1 MKWESS
7 SNYSRDDMIR
17 MQQDAVERVREM
29 QRRSDAALKNAQ
41 RNPAFFTSSA
51 PNPGVPI
58 QQVHNQQNSSSHK
71 RIPSVEKQAESLSS
85 SETVQHGQSSQAQ
98 SQPQMQSQPQ
108 AQAQHQS
115 QQPTPNESPVGETP
129 PPPTQPQ
136 PENNMGQQR
145 NYTMQQEQP
154 SSPLQNFLGQTPLAG
169 IGKGVESLLGTLTGP
184 SNPQKKD
191 TIAQLLE
198 VLHLDGERILIL
210 MIILLLYNDGADYT
224 LLFALMYLFI

>member
-85 SETVQHGQSSQAQ
+85 SETVQHSQSSQAQ

-108 AQAQHQS
+108 AQAQHQP
-115 QQPTPNESPVGETP
+115 QQPTPNESQAGETP
-129 PPPTQPQ
+129 PPPTQ

-224 LLFALMYLFI
+224 LLFALLYLFI

>member
-1 MKWESS
+1 
-7 SNYSRDDMIR
+7 MIR

-71 RIPSVEKQAESLSS
+71 RVPSVEKQAESFTS
-85 SETVQHGQSSQAQ
+85 SEAVQHGQSSQE
-98 SQPQMQSQPQ
+98 QPQIQSQPQ
-108 AQAQHQS
+108 AQAQSQPQ
-115 QQPTPNESPVGETP
+115 QQPFSSNESQAGETP
-129 PPPTQPQ
+129 PPPTQ

-224 LLFALMYLFI
+224 LLFALLYLFI

>member
-1 MKWESS
+1 
-7 SNYSRDDMIR
+7 MIR

-71 RIPSVEKQAESLSS
+71 RVPSVEKQAESLTS
-85 SETVQHGQSSQAQ
+85 SEAVQHAQSSQEQ
-98 SQPQMQSQPQ
+98 PQPQMQSQP
-108 AQAQHQS
+108 
-115 QQPTPNESPVGETP
+115 PTPNQSQGGETP

-145 NYTMQQEQP
+145 NYTMPQEQP

-224 LLFALMYLFI
+224 LLFALLYLFI

>member
-1 MKWESS
+1 
-7 SNYSRDDMIR
+7 MIR

-85 SETVQHGQSSQAQ
+85 SETVQHSQSSQAQ

-108 AQAQHQS
+108 PQH
-115 QQPTPNESPVGETP
+115 PTPNESPVGETP

-145 NYTMQQEQP
+145 NYTMPQEQP

-224 LLFALMYLFI
+224 LLFALLYLFI

>member
-1 MKWESS
+1 
-7 SNYSRDDMIR
+7 MIR

-71 RIPSVEKQAESLSS
+71 RVPSVEKQAESLTS
-85 SETVQHGQSSQAQ
+85 SEAVQHGQSSQEQPQPQIQ
-98 SQPQMQSQPQ
+98 SQPQPQ
-108 AQAQHQS
+108 H
-115 QQPTPNESPVGETP
+115 PTPNESPVGETP

-145 NYTMQQEQP
+145 NYTMPQEPP

-224 LLFALMYLFI
+224 LLFALLYLFI

>member
-1 MKWESS
+1 
-7 SNYSRDDMIR
+7 MIR

-71 RIPSVEKQAESLSS
+71 RVPSVEKQAESFTS
-85 SETVQHGQSSQAQ
+85 SEAVQHGQSSQEQ
-98 SQPQMQSQPQ
+98 PQPQMQSQPQ
-108 AQAQHQS
+108 AQAQHQP
-115 QQPTPNESPVGETP
+115 QQPIPNESQAGETP
-129 PPPTQPQ
+129 PPPTH

-224 LLFALMYLFI
+224 LLFALLYLFI

>member
-71 RIPSVEKQAESLSS
+71 RVSSVEKQAESLTS
-85 SETVQHGQSSQAQ
+85 SEAVQHGQSSQE
-98 SQPQMQSQPQ
+98 QPQPQVQP
-108 AQAQHQS
+108 
-115 QQPTPNESPVGETP
+115 PTPNQSQGGETP

-145 NYTMQQEQP
+145 NYTMPQEQP

-224 LLFALMYLFI
+224 LLFALLYLFI

>member
-1 MKWESS
+1 
-7 SNYSRDDMIR
+7 MIR

-71 RIPSVEKQAESLSS
+71 RVPSVEKQAESLTS
-85 SETVQHGQSSQAQ
+85 SEAVQHAQSSQEQ
-98 SQPQMQSQPQ
+98 PQPQMQSQP
-108 AQAQHQS
+108 
-115 QQPTPNESPVGETP
+115 PTPNQSQGGGTP

-145 NYTMQQEQP
+145 NYTMPQEQP

-224 LLFALMYLFI
+224 LLFALLYLFI

>member
-71 RIPSVEKQAESLSS
+71 RVPSVEKQAESLTS
-85 SETVQHGQSSQAQ
+85 SEAVQHGQSSQEQ
-98 SQPQMQSQPQ
+98 PQPQMQSQP
-108 AQAQHQS
+108 
-115 QQPTPNESPVGETP
+115 PTPNQSQGGETP

-145 NYTMQQEQP
+145 NYTMPQEQP

-224 LLFALMYLFI
+224 LLFALLYLFI

>member
-1 MKWESS
+1 
-7 SNYSRDDMIR
+7 MIR

-71 RIPSVEKQAESLSS
+71 RVPSVEKQAESLTS
-85 SETVQHGQSSQAQ
+85 SEAVQHGQSSQE
-98 SQPQMQSQPQ
+98 QPQPQVQP
-108 AQAQHQS
+108 
-115 QQPTPNESPVGETP
+115 PTPNQSQGGETP

-136 PENNMGQQR
+136 PENNMGLQR
-145 NYTMQQEQP
+145 NYTMPQEQP

-224 LLFALMYLFI
+224 LLFALLYLFI

>member
-1 MKWESS
+1 
-7 SNYSRDDMIR
+7 MIR

-71 RIPSVEKQAESLSS
+71 RVPSVEKQAESLTS
-85 SETVQHGQSSQAQ
+85 SEAAQHGQSSQEQ
-98 SQPQMQSQPQ
+98 PQPQMQSQPQ
-108 AQAQHQS
+108 PQH
-115 QQPTPNESPVGETP
+115 PTPNESLVGETP

-145 NYTMQQEQP
+145 NYTMPQEQP

-224 LLFALMYLFI
+224 LLFALLYLFI

>member
-7 SNYSRDDMIR
+7 NNYSRDDMIR

-71 RIPSVEKQAESLSS
+71 RVPSVEKQAESFTS
-85 SETVQHGQSSQAQ
+85 SEAVQHGQSSQEQ
-98 SQPQMQSQPQ
+98 PQPQMQSQPQ
-108 AQAQHQS
+108 AQAQHQP
-115 QQPTPNESPVGETP
+115 QQPTPNESQAGETP
-129 PPPTQPQ
+129 PPPTQP
-136 PENNMGQQR
+136 EINMGQQR
-145 NYTMQQEQP
+145 NYTMPQEQP

-224 LLFALMYLFI
+224 LLFALLYLFI

>member
-1 MKWESS
+1 
-7 SNYSRDDMIR
+7 MIR

-71 RIPSVEKQAESLSS
+71 RVPSVEKQAESLTS
-85 SETVQHGQSSQAQ
+85 SEAVQHGQSSQEQ
-98 SQPQMQSQPQ
+98 PQPQMQSQP
-108 AQAQHQS
+108 
-115 QQPTPNESPVGETP
+115 PTPNQSQGGETP

-145 NYTMQQEQP
+145 NYTMPQEQP

-224 LLFALMYLFI
+224 LLFALLYLFI